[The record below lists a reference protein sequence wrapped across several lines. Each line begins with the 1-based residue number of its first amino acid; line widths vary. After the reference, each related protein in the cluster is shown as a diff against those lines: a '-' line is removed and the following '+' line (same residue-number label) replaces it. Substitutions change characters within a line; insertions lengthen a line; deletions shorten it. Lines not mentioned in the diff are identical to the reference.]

1 MNIQVLSSVAI
12 VFVVVSI
19 VLSLGLNIQSETQEE
34 FVTDSA
40 FCNSTHTNACGYEYN
55 ATQDG
60 IEGNAKLSSYL
71 PLMGLVVAAVVIIS
85 LIVGGFGKG
94 KM

>member
-34 FVTDSA
+34 FEEDS
-40 FCNSTHTNACGYEYN
+40 YEWN

-71 PLMGLVVAAVVIIS
+71 PLMGLVIAAVVIIS